1 MKEKKEVL
9 YIFCAKIITAV
20 LGIVFLSVETK
31 LLSTSDVGDYSLVS
45 GFISVLVSV
54 MISWVGS
61 SSLRYF
67 DKYKDRLSVFN
78 TTVFVLQMLCTAIVL
93 MIVGIS
99 SVVMTNIP
107 VKEYLLLTFALA
119 LMRSV
124 YEVQEKMFRV
134 NGKYAYYSMATIG
147 QGVMNLVVMIVC
159 ARIFQWKAASIF
171 MAAILSTAAF
181 DILAIIMGKS
191 YQEIKFSKYSKALTR
206 TFLDY
211 GVPMV
216 GVWGISWVLNYAD
229 RYIIRIFN
237 TASEVGIYTTAYT
250 VAESSLGICISS
262 ITLAF
267 FPALVRKWNAGGRED
282 ATDYV
287 NRIINY
293 YCLLMIPALT
303 GVWMIKGCMYGTI
316 IDQSYADGAIVIAV
330 SAIGFFFMGMN
341 NILYKLWQLEEKTKK
356 VFYLMLLSAVLNIGL
371 NFLSIPL
378 WGYKAAALTTLLSYM
393 IIFVIAYVL
402 IRKNFEVHFQV
413 KTLGKSAAAAF
424 VMAVFLSIA
433 EKYMHSIPGLFFGI
447 LIACCIYFICVC
459 VLGEFKEEVQMIKS
473 KIKRK

>member
-237 TASEVGIYTTAYT
+237 TASE
-250 VAESSLGICISS
+250 
-262 ITLAF
+262 
-267 FPALVRKWNAGGRED
+267 
-282 ATDYV
+282 
-287 NRIINY
+287 
-293 YCLLMIPALT
+293 
-303 GVWMIKGCMYGTI
+303 
-316 IDQSYADGAIVIAV
+316 
-330 SAIGFFFMGMN
+330 
-341 NILYKLWQLEEKTKK
+341 
-356 VFYLMLLSAVLNIGL
+356 
-371 NFLSIPL
+371 
-378 WGYKAAALTTLLSYM
+378 
-393 IIFVIAYVL
+393 
-402 IRKNFEVHFQV
+402 
-413 KTLGKSAAAAF
+413 
-424 VMAVFLSIA
+424 
-433 EKYMHSIPGLFFGI
+433 
-447 LIACCIYFICVC
+447 
-459 VLGEFKEEVQMIKS
+459 
-473 KIKRK
+473 